1 MTNPPSIP
9 DALLRRGLP
18 AAISIVERIR
28 REVIALARH
37 ATKRSPEALISAARK
52 VVAAH
57 EPLMARTMR
66 DSLILAW
73 LTAARKQAGE
83 LPPLTG
89 ELTTSVIPPNQPP
102 PFLPPTAKGRERDPA
117 PVVRF
122 PQIDAA
128 AADLQRRGFF
138 DRAAFEQLDQ
148 DARRTAF
155 TVARVQSL
163 DAMRRIRDAIH
174 DDVTQGGT
182 LAQFQQRIA
191 ADVAGALS
199 PSQTEAIYRTH
210 VAQAMATG
218 QRAVLDHPLVGDEF
232 PYVLFTA
239 THDSRTRPD
248 HIALER
254 WGQNGTAVYRR
265 DDPIWDV
272 LWPPMGWN
280 CRCHCIVLNL
290 EDAAAHGSR
299 EAAKWLKSG
308 VPPTSPIYARTPYP
322 VKLPKNWPTHERVA
336 SIL

>member
-1 MTNPPSIP
+1 MSKQLSIP

-28 REVIALARH
+28 QQVVALARR
-37 ATKRSPEALISAARK
+37 APKRSPEALIQAARK

-66 DSLILAW
+66 DSLLLAW
-73 LTAARKQAGE
+73 LSAARRSADDVGATAVVATAPQ
-83 LPPLTG
+83 
-89 ELTTSVIPPNQPP
+89 QPP
-102 PFLPPTAKGRERDPA
+102 FSPVPPKGKGDGGSPMGE

-128 AADLQRRGFF
+128 ARDLQRRGFF
-138 DRAAFEQLDQ
+138 DKAAFEQLDQ

-163 DAMRRIRDAIH
+163 DAMRRIRDAIQ

-182 LAQFQQRIA
+182 LAQFQERIA

-218 QRAVLDHPLVGDEF
+218 QRAVLDLPLVGDQF

-239 THDSRTRPD
+239 VHDSRTRTD

-280 CRCHCIVLNL
+280 CRCHALVLDL
-290 EDAAAHGSR
+290 ESAAAHGSR
-299 EAAKWLKSG
+299 EARKWLKTG
-308 VPPTSPIYARTPYP
+308 VPPTSPIFARTPYP

-336 SIL
+336 SVL